1 MGWRYLVFTL
11 GGLTLVLWFV
21 RFFVFR
27 FHESPR
33 YLIGKGRD
41 AEAVEVIHKIAKFNG
56 REERC
61 MLTVGDLQKAVREG
75 SAKGSSA
82 FPVQEVDGDDYMSP
96 GADPINAQGRKGF
109 LSRSSHLSGSHIKA
123 LFATRKM
130 AWSTSLLIMMWG
142 IIGLASTLYNSFLP
156 YM

>member
-1 MGWRYLVFTL
+1 MFTL
-11 GGLTLVLWFV
+11 GGLTLLLWSV

-33 YLIGKGRD
+33 YLIGRGRD
-41 AEAVEVIHKIAKFNG
+41 EEAIEVIHKIAKFNG
-56 REERC
+56 KADRC
-61 MLTVGDLQKAVREG
+61 TITVEDLQKAVQE
-75 SAKGSSA
+75 SIKESSTFSTQIGGGGYLSSGGEA
-82 FPVQEVDGDDYMSP
+82 TNVDKK
-96 GADPINAQGRKGF
+96 KGF
-109 LSRSSHLSGSHIKA
+109 LSSSSHLSGSHIKA

-130 AWSTSLLIMMWG
+130 AWSTSLLILIWG